1 MGMKPLFWRCN
12 SIYLI
17 VNSKHPNM
25 KTTHALL
32 KLFKIEYLMMAL
44 YKRYIYLD
52 KVYILRFWWCCVG
65 SIMRWVHIQRIIQ
78 ILPPAV
84 VKSYKPLGGIN
95 LCLCRR
101 GPWWEY
107 WVSEFWAVLNVSEI
121 SCDPQQRSVLVY
133 WYTSSKTGYV
143 STQQSTAF
151 LEEVFGRSF
160 LAGLPHRGVRFFQ
173 QVLIWTH
180 YACTNMT
187 PVHVVQRNA
196 NLVAERQL
204 VIPRVKPEK
213 PTSSE

>member
-1 MGMKPLFWRCN
+1 MMLCWFNNALGAYSENYSDSAAGRCQK
-12 SIYLI
+12 LQT
-17 VNSKHPNM
+17 VGRHQPV
-25 KTTHALL
+25 LL
-32 KLFKIEYLMMAL
+32 
-44 YKRYIYLD
+44 
-52 KVYILRFWWCCVG
+52 
-65 SIMRWVHIQRIIQ
+65 
-78 ILPPAV
+78 
-84 VKSYKPLGGIN
+84 
-95 LCLCRR
+95 
-101 GPWWEY
+101 PWWEY
-107 WVSEFWAVLNVSEI
+107 WVSEFWAVVNVSEI

-160 LAGLPHRGVRFFQ
+160 LAGVPHGGVRFFQ

-187 PVHVVQRNA
+187 PVHVIQRNA